1 VKVLKQGAS
10 RAGFVE
16 RFASA
21 LTESGFP
28 RMPARVFAALLAT
41 DSGRLTAAELAAI
54 LHVSPAA
61 ISGAVSYLVQV
72 NLASRE
78 AEPGSRREHY
88 RVHNETWYE
97 AIARKDQ
104 VLDRCERSL
113 REGIEVLGRAT
124 PAGARIAETLAFFEF
139 IQTELPAMLERW
151 RARKAEL
158 GVVNS
163 KRTTL
168 SARSKGS
175 HAA

>member
-1 VKVLKQGAS
+1 MNRDKS
-10 RAGFVE
+10 RAGFIE
-16 RFASA
+16 RFASV

-41 DSGRLTAAELAAI
+41 DSGRLTAAELAGL

-97 AIARKDQ
+97 AIASKDQ

-113 REGIEVLGRAT
+113 REGIEVVGRDTA
-124 PAGARIAETLAFFEF
+124 AGARIAETLAFFEF

-158 GVVNS
+158 SFSNAKRPFSVTRS
-163 KRTTL
+163 KRDR
-168 SARSKGS
+168 AV
-175 HAA
+175 AAE